1 LNKFSYEG
9 TAYILKEE
17 KVIADGAPTGPKLI
31 KNRKFGILFIFY
43 VGRSTMDRS
52 LLSLV
57 LSHLTG
63 FLLLFSPIGPGSLD
77 NVG

>member
-52 LLSLV
+52 LLS
-57 LSHLTG
+57 
-63 FLLLFSPIGPGSLD
+63 
-77 NVG
+77 